1 MNPTDSLPAHLAER
15 VTPVNAHAVRAEG
28 EFVVYWMR
36 TALRAHENP
45 ALDVAR
51 TIGARLA
58 VPVFVYHALSERY
71 PFASDRHH
79 TFILEGARDVEAECA
94 ARGIGYAFHLERP
107 GHRTKALRALAARAA
122 VIVTETMPIPPLSTL
137 TARLGASV
145 DCAVLAVD
153 TACVVP
159 MPLVETLH
167 TRAFAY
173 RQATAALRRARVG
186 RAWPADDSSAK
197 MTQRAFVPA
206 LPFEPLALASADIPS
221 LVAQCD
227 IDHGVAPVAHTPGG
241 SVAGYIRWRRFVES
255 GALTRYAAR
264 RNDPVGDGVSRM
276 SAYLHYGM
284 VSPLR
289 LAREASAVAD
299 TIAASNTPSD
309 GGAEKYLDELLVWR
323 ELAYAFC
330 YHHGAPDTLD
340 AVPAWASETLARH
353 ESDDRTVLSWETLA
367 RGRTGDA
374 LWDAAQQSLLV
385 HGELHN
391 NVRMTWGKAL
401 LSWTSSARDA
411 LSMLEDL
418 NHRYALD
425 GRDPASYGGLL
436 WCLGQFDRPFSPEI
450 PVLGTV
456 RPRET
461 AAHAQRMNVTEFARR
476 AARPASAHRSRVVVV
491 GAGVAGLACARSLT
505 DHGWDVTVL
514 EKSRGV
520 GGRTSTRRDEGWQF
534 DHGAPSFDVRDER
547 LAPYLTSWCADGIIS
562 RVRGAWVGTPGMSAL
577 ARHLAADLTVVTRA
591 TVQRLARVHGRW
603 YVSYTVPESEPE
615 ATTEADIV
623 VLAMPAPQSAALLRP
638 LTDPGGLD
646 RVSMDSCLTAM
657 VVVSGDDTRLLGY
670 TDSDTDSEAGAGT
683 PFALIRQRSG
693 VNAMSATAFVVHAN
707 AAWSREH
714 LEMPLAEVASTLSA
728 ELVARLTPSVA
739 THRASS
745 DVVLARGH
753 RWRYAHVVRGLPERC
768 LWWPERSL
776 GACGDWGGL
785 GREADRRDLRRGVER
800 AWLSGIAMAGQ
811 LLGAP
816 LPGPR

>member
-1 MNPTDSLPAHLAER
+1 MDPTDSLPAHLAER
-15 VTPVNAHAVRAEG
+15 VTRVNGHAVRAEG

-51 TIGARLA
+51 AIAVRLA

-94 ARGIGYAFHLERP
+94 TLGVGYAFHLERP
-107 GHRTKALRALAARAA
+107 RHRTKALRALAARAA

-137 TARLGASV
+137 TARLGASTE
-145 DCAVLAVD
+145 CAVLTVD

-159 MPLVETLH
+159 MPLVDTLH
-167 TRAFAY
+167 TRAFSY
-173 RQATAALRRARVG
+173 RQATASLRRARVG
-186 RAWPADDSSAK
+186 RTWPAVDTSAQT
-197 MTQRAFVPA
+197 MQHACVPA
-206 LPFEPLALASADIPS
+206 LHFEPLSLASADIPS
-221 LVAQCD
+221 LVAQCE
-227 IDHGVAPVAHTPGG
+227 IDHGVAPVPHTPGG
-241 SVAGYIRWRRFVES
+241 SLAGYTRWRRFVGS
-255 GALTRYAAR
+255 GALTRYAAL

-299 TIAASNTPSD
+299 TDSDASA
-309 GGAEKYLDELLVWR
+309 GAEKYLDELLVWR

-330 YHHGAPDTLD
+330 YHHGAPDTFD
-340 AVPAWASETLARH
+340 AVPAWARETLARH
-353 ESDDRTVLSWETLA
+353 ESDNRTVLSWERLA

-374 LWDAAQQSLLV
+374 LWDAAQQSLRV

-391 NVRMTWGKAL
+391 NVRMTWGKSL
-401 LSWTSSARDA
+401 LSWTASARDA

-436 WCLGQFDRPFSPEI
+436 WCLGQFDRPFSPEL

-456 RPRET
+456 RPRDT
-461 AAHAQRMNVTEFARR
+461 ASHAQRMNLNEFARR
-476 AARPASAHRSRVVVV
+476 AALPASAHRLRVVVV

-505 DHGWDVTVL
+505 DHGWQVTVL

-520 GGRTSTRRDEGWQF
+520 GGRTSTRRDDGWQF

-547 LAPYLTSWCADGIIS
+547 LAPYLTSWRADGIIS
-562 RVRGAWVGTPGMSAL
+562 RVHGTWVGTPGMNAL

-591 TVQRLARVHGRW
+591 TVQRLERVHAGWRL
-603 YVSYTVPESEPE
+603 YYSVPDSELE
-615 ATTEADIV
+615 ATVDADVV

-638 LTDPGGLD
+638 VTDLRELD
-646 RVSMDSCLTAM
+646 HVTMDPCLTAM
-657 VVVSGDDTRLLGY
+657 VVVSG
-670 TDSDTDSEAGAGT
+670 SDAQLMSEINGAAGAGE
-683 PFALIRQRSG
+683 PFACMRQRRG
-693 VNAMSATAFVVHAN
+693 EDATTATSFVVHAN

-714 LEMPLAEVASTLSA
+714 LELPLADVASMLSA
-728 ELVARLTPSVA
+728 ELVQRLAPHPA
-739 THRASS
+739 PS
-745 DVVLARGH
+745 DVPSDVLLARGH
-753 RWRYAHVVRGLPERC
+753 RWRYAHVARGLPERC
-768 LWWPERSL
+768 LWWPELSL

-785 GREADRRDLRRGVER
+785 GREADRRDLQHGVER

-816 LPGPR
+816 LPGHR